1 MPSINKYLKNK
12 LVSEIEE
19 IITYASSYKDAYSS
33 MMNITNGRKPVTK
46 DYIKTLLSKNSV
58 ITKNPLIKK

>member
-19 IITYASSYKDAYSS
+19 IITYSSSYKQAYSS
-33 MMNITNGRKPVTK
+33 MMKITNGRKPITK
-46 DYIKTLLSKNSV
+46 DFIVELLAKDSV
-58 ITKNPLIKK
+58 ITKNPSIKK